1 MSFRPSNPHAHA
13 HSHHRPPAP
22 TPLTVVAFCYIYLS
36 LDLILISFAFGC
48 CFSFPVFLLYF
59 PSGLWAF
66 PSPIF
71 PQRSICPINEEQRG
85 RLNWPKRGCSADS
98 VDRFAV
104 DEAKLCGLQLH
115 WEWYKS
121 QWSGPKWTQGSASL
135 ILCSVISAIC
145 SIHLVWNRDVP
156 TEYRSS
162 LNHFMWHATC
172 GRILLT
178 YHVNCLPLSILCIL
192 LKVFF

>member
-115 WEWYKS
+115 WEWDKS

-145 SIHLVWNRDVP
+145 SIHLVWNRDVRWN
-156 TEYRSS
+156 TD
-162 LNHFMWHATC
+162 H
-172 GRILLT
+172 
-178 YHVNCLPLSILCIL
+178 PLIILCGMPHADESY
-192 LKVFF
+192 